1 MRIQTVTLKY
11 NIKQTLYLYLQRFR
25 AAIRPSP
32 TIHEQKF
39 TIFFNTGLT
48 TRYAPAIMR
57 SIQYKPFEG
66 REVEIPPCFREPPSL
81 GVRYRRMLKW
91 TFRGPCQPAAC
102 LIRQGRDADP
112 LSGCTVCWYGVS
124 GPIGQDEWHHG
135 KSFPPHVLQGTWG
148 VFFSPVSLR
157 FPRLGTADQKRP
169 DSRRNSS

>member
-91 TFRGPCQPAAC
+91 TFRGPCQPAC
-102 LIRQGRDADP
+102 LPYYTGTGRRPVIRLHRMLVRGKAGRKAK
-112 LSGCTVCWYGVS
+112 LSGTTEESSASCSVRNMRRFCFPGLGASSTTGHCF
-124 GPIGQDEWHHG
+124 PID
-135 KSFPPHVLQGTWG
+135 
-148 VFFSPVSLR
+148 
-157 FPRLGTADQKRP
+157 
-169 DSRRNSS
+169 